1 MQAYDQ
7 HLNMVL
13 GDVEETLTTVEV
25 DAETGEEIVKVRRR
39 VRVGALLGL
48 CPRARVQP
56 NGPSFLP
63 RPALG
68 QPLSILVPV
77 SGTLELLAVPLQR
90 GLARSWRGDVYERR
104 TRTAAGSGAD
114 AKLLLPRLT
123 RRAPPRDAVDGCNGS
138 RAGRAGSAPIAVQ
151 TGPD

>member
-56 NGPSFLP
+56 DGPSFLP

-68 QPLSILVPV
+68 QPPSILEPV

-123 RRAPPRDAVDGCNGS
+123 RRAPPTGRGRWLQWLQS
-138 RAGRAGSAPIAVQ
+138 RSCRECADCRADRA
-151 TGPD
+151 